1 MIFTVIELGRLRAE
15 KEIENELEH
24 IDEKLEE
31 ANKDIDKASQNLQD
45 KINKIIDEI
54 RNEQKYE
61 LDRFKIEIE
70 KLLEKKFHNLE
81 IKKNMS
87 SSKIDTNKGLSQ
99 KMIISLFT
107 STISGVAVRAGL
119 ATIAE
124 SITIAAAGAAAGAAG
139 AAGEA
144 GGMATAAT
152 SGD

>member
-1 MIFTVIELGRLRAE
+1 
-15 KEIENELEH
+15 
-24 IDEKLEE
+24 
-31 ANKDIDKASQNLQD
+31 
-45 KINKIIDEI
+45 
-54 RNEQKYE
+54 
-61 LDRFKIEIE
+61 
-70 KLLEKKFHNLE
+70 
-81 IKKNMS
+81 MS